1 MNEVD
6 ILNKKM
12 LDYFLAKNIDI
23 SSWENKE
30 FLDELMLNLSIK
42 FETELKEENL
52 QSICKQL
59 DLEPTPLH
67 LSKYYVKLFHLLFLL
82 LENVNTKQEKCGK
95 ITNSLIKELNFSPE
109 QSDKIFPNIDHL
121 YYDDFLL
128 NKKFHHMS
136 KENKKRYE
144 KDLKCFYIS
153 FSGRNEIPHN
163 KSFHEICLE
172 DLSKEENHD
181 IHNYLLYEYGKFLR
195 NKLKN
200 MIELEQK
207 LLEVLKDVLD
217 LEKKILKSF
226 LSRQK
231 LDSHIKKS
239 RKLIMNLWKESD
251 EGYIQGMRM
260 LENIIEDLQLKN
272 IISQQKRILKKLERI
287 YGNKTIPKNDLYI
300 SSSEL

>member
-42 FETELKEENL
+42 FETELNKEKL
-52 QSICKQL
+52 QILCKQL
-59 DLEPTPLH
+59 ELETNSLH
-67 LSKYYVKLFHLLFLL
+67 LAKYYVKLFHLLFVL

-121 YYDDFLL
+121 YYDDFLF

-153 FSGRNEIPHN
+153 FSGRKEIPHN

-200 MIELEQK
+200 MIELEKK

-226 LSRQK
+226 LSSQK

-260 LENIIEDLQLKN
+260 LENIIEDLQLQN
-272 IISQQKRILKKLERI
+272 IISQQKRILKKLENI
-287 YGNKTIPKNDLYI
+287 YGNKTIPNNELYI
-300 SSSEL
+300 TSSEL